1 MGTHSK
7 ENRKQRFFPFN
18 DHIGFWN
25 HTWEQEDFR
34 RHPMCWGA
42 FLFTSVTNGGDQ
54 PCKLPVS
61 FSFPASL
68 PNQACSKQ
76 SGLPTAW
83 ASDQPSAML
92 SAALRRTGS
101 QVHLPHLVHPTPG
114 PALEHFYPRSCPWL
128 VPSLSFLILH
138 LQQRTTRTP
147 GESESSIENSF
158 FFFLMPWDWQLGQ
171 FKLFW
176 VASVPVIFET
186 GLTAYPRKAGLRK

>member
-1 MGTHSK
+1 
-7 ENRKQRFFPFN
+7 
-18 DHIGFWN
+18 
-25 HTWEQEDFR
+25 
-34 RHPMCWGA
+34 MCWGA
-42 FLFTSVTNGGDQ
+42 FLFSSLTSGGDQ

-61 FSFPASL
+61 SSFPASL

-83 ASDQPSAML
+83 ASDQPSAIL

-101 QVHLPHLVHPTPG
+101 QEHLPDLVHPTPG

-128 VPSLSFLILH
+128 VPNLSFLILH

-147 GESESSIENSF
+147 GESESSIENAFF

-186 GLTAYPRKAGLRK
+186 GLSVYPRQAGLRK